1 MQLPTILRE
10 PAVELIGEKC
20 YVSLIENLNIH
31 DVDCIKYAVSKG
43 LGLGIVLGG
52 SIVKV
57 PQILTIL
64 KRKSA
69 EGLSLASFLLEALSY
84 SITLSYNMR
93 QGNPFST
100 YGEIMFI
107 YIQNIIIA
115 SLIFYFGQQ
124 PTKMVAAL
132 IGLLSVFWAL
142 NNAALVPP
150 VVMSSL
156 FAATIPLNLAA
167 KVPQIYTNFKNK
179 STGQLSVFTVVNYF
193 VGSSIRVFTTITEID
208 DPIMLFGGL
217 LASSFNALLL
227 LQVILYWNNNPA
239 KKGHSKLD

>member
-1 MQLPTILRE
+1 MQLPAILRE
-10 PAVELIGEKC
+10 PAVGLIGEKC
-20 YVSLIENLNIH
+20 YVSLIENLNIQ
-31 DVDCIKYAVSKG
+31 DVDCIKYSISKG

-52 SIVKV
+52 SIV
-57 PQILTIL
+57 
-64 KRKSA
+64 KSA

-107 YIQNIIIA
+107 YIQNIIIT
-115 SLIFYFGQQ
+115 SLIFYFGRQ
-124 PTKMVAAL
+124 PAKMVAAL
-132 IGLLSVFWAL
+132 IGLFSVFWAL
-142 NNAALVPP
+142 NNAALVPA
-150 VVMSSL
+150 VAMSSL
-156 FAATIPLNLAA
+156 FAATIPLNLAS
-167 KVPQIYTNFKNK
+167 KIPQIYSNFKNK

-193 VGSSIRVFTTITEID
+193 VGSSIRVFTTMTEVD

-217 LASSFNALLL
+217 LASSFNAILL
-227 LQVILYWNNNPA
+227 LQVILYWNNSGN

>member
-1 MQLPTILRE
+1 MQLPAILRE
-10 PAVELIGEKC
+10 PAVGLIGDKC
-20 YVSLIENLNIH
+20 YVSLIENLNIQ
-31 DVDCIKYAVSKG
+31 DVDCIKYSVSKG

-52 SIVKV
+52 SIVKI

-64 KRKSA
+64 KNKSA

-84 SITLSYNMR
+84 SITLSYNIR

-107 YIQNIIIA
+107 YIQNIIIT
-115 SLIFYFGQQ
+115 SLIFYFGRQ
-124 PTKMVAAL
+124 PAKMVAAL
-132 IGLLSVFWAL
+132 IGLLSIFWAL
-142 NNAALVPP
+142 NNVALVPA
-150 VVMSSL
+150 VAMSSL

-167 KVPQIYTNFKNK
+167 KIPQIYTNFKNK

-193 VGSSIRVFTTITEID
+193 VGSSIRVFTTMTEID

-217 LASSFNALLL
+217 LASSFNAILL
-227 LQVILYWNNNPA
+227 LQVILYWNNSTN